1 MQNSPAIID
10 MEPIPER
17 RAKGINPK
25 PIRLLSDLRLHWKM
39 ATVLFSGCLLL
50 GLTVVW
56 FKFPP
61 LYETK
66 AEILIEPV
74 LPKVLYNQ
82 DNTSIAP
89 YYDDFVRTQINIIK
103 SYPILTRSLAQFAE
117 KGFDWRL
124 PGENFREAVSRLI
137 NHLEVSQIRD
147 TQLVTISLTSASNH
161 GLSTLVNSIAATYME
176 GLKDK
181 QSSTD
186 SSRLKFLQD
195 RQKQLEEELRQMYV
209 ELGEAANSQSIGSTD
224 EKNIYVYLQ
233 AVVEVQNTLMRAK
246 MDESEWKVKL
256 GELEDRL
263 KTLQIVD
270 ISAEVD
276 QWVENDP
283 AIQDNRIQM
292 SRKLQNMRIALA
304 GMKENHPERVE
315 FEKSFEKL
323 VEVQNRMR
331 SRARIKAESVIR
343 GKLIADHNLK
353 IQEAKTEYS
362 ARKKN
367 VERLIQEVRLSEEKA
382 SQVNNEMT
390 RAVTSRKDIKRIQ
403 DSLLMINERIDQ
415 LEVESWA
422 PGRIYIVNRAIRPE
436 VPTAGKRKKMLV
448 LVLLFSSF
456 VSVGYAVGRE
466 KLDHRVWTTADVER
480 IIGRQPTGYILDVN
494 QLSDKTLNPQTAA
507 LDDPTSALAEQYKRM
522 ALSFIREQ
530 EQYQSRIFTGF
541 SLYSG
546 EGTTSILSNIL
557 CTLTQRR
564 DQKLYVDLNIKNPKT
579 KLPSGKN
586 VRGLWEV
593 LEGDCSLE
601 DVIVRESRLP
611 FHILP
616 LGNWET
622 NGDSLYQEMGLDA
635 LLHSLRMDYKCV
647 MIDSPPF
654 YSSTDSKYLAK
665 ISDVTILVL
674 QAGTTTDEQ
683 LYQVVQ
689 ELDEMQIKVISM
701 ILNRAVL
708 SREGAWGRE
717 KESFMTPRKP
727 PEKPYQKNLA

>member
-1 MQNSPAIID
+1 MIDSPAIID
-10 MEPIPER
+10 MEPVPER
-17 RAKGINPK
+17 RAKGISPK
-25 PIRLLSDLRLHWKM
+25 PIHLWKDICLHWK
-39 ATVLFSGCLLL
+39 AVAFLFLGCFIL
-50 GLTVVW
+50 GAGAVW
-56 FKFPP
+56 FKYPP
-61 LYETK
+61 LYE
-66 AEILIEPV
+66 ARAQILIEPV

-82 DNTSIAP
+82 DNTSIIP

-124 PGENFREAVSRLI
+124 PGENFREGVKRLI
-137 NHLEVSQIRD
+137 NLLEVSQIRD
-147 TQLVTISLTSASNH
+147 TQLVTIGLTSASNH

-181 QSSTD
+181 QSSAD
-186 SSRLKFLQD
+186 SSRLKFLKD
-195 RQKQLEEELRQMYV
+195 RQDQLEEELKKKYV
-209 ELGEAANSQSIGSTD
+209 GLGEAANSQSIGSTD

-233 AVVEVQNTLMRAK
+233 AVVELQNTLMRAK
-246 MDESEWKVKL
+246 MDEAEWKVKL
-256 GELEDRL
+256 EELIKHKRAL
-263 KTLQIVD
+263 KSID

-276 QWVENDP
+276 QWVESDP

-292 SRKLQNMRIALA
+292 SRKLQNMRIALG
-304 GMKENHPERVE
+304 GMKENHPERME
-315 FEKSFEKL
+315 FEKGFDKL
-323 VEVQNRMR
+323 LEFQNRMR
-331 SRARIKAESVIR
+331 LRAKSKAESVIR
-343 GKLIADHNLK
+343 GKFLSDHNLK
-353 IQEAKTEYS
+353 IQEATAEYY

-367 VERLIQEVRLSEEKA
+367 VERLTQEVRLSEEKA

-390 RAVTSRKDIKRIQ
+390 RAVTSRKDITRIQ
-403 DSLLMINERIDQ
+403 DSLLMVNERIDQ
-415 LEVESWA
+415 LEVESWS
-422 PGRIYIVNRAIRPE
+422 PGRIYIVNRAIKPE
-436 VPTAGKRKKMLV
+436 FPTAGKRKKLFV
-448 LVLLFSSF
+448 IVLLFSA
-456 VSVGYAVGRE
+456 VVGVGYAVGRE
-466 KLDHRVWTTADVER
+466 KLDHRVWTTEDVQR

-494 QLSDKTLNPQTAA
+494 QLANKTLNPQTAA
-507 LDDPTSALAEQYKRM
+507 LDDPTSVLAEQYKRM

-557 CTLTQRR
+557 CTLTQRK
-564 DQKLYVDLNIKNPKT
+564 DQKLYVDLNVKNPKT

-616 LGNWET
+616 LGNWKL
-622 NGDSLYQEMGLDA
+622 NGDSLYQEMGLDS

-665 ISDVTILVL
+665 ISDVAIMVV
-674 QAGTTTDEQ
+674 QAGTSTDEQ
-683 LYQVVQ
+683 LYQVIQ
-689 ELDEMQIKVISM
+689 ELDEMEIKVISL
-701 ILNRAVL
+701 ILNRVIL
-708 SREGAWGRE
+708 SREGSWGKD
-717 KESFMTPRKP
+717 KESFRMTSKT
-727 PEKPYQKNLA
+727 A